1 MVNVAF
7 IEAVPLAP
15 ALDVAPAGVTEA
27 VPMVVLPS
35 LKVTLPVGP
44 CALLLCELIPT
55 DKVTAWFAGTGF
67 GLAVMEAE
75 VLAGVTVTVSFTGVV
90 TAL

>member
-1 MVNVAF
+1 MVKVAL

-15 ALDVAPAGVTEA
+15 TVDAPAGVTVA
-27 VPMVVLPS
+27 VPMVLLPS

-44 CALLLCELIPT
+44 CALLLCELIAI

-67 GLAVMEAE
+67 AATDKTAD
-75 VLAGVTVTVSFTGVV
+75 VLAGVTMTVSFSGVV
-90 TAL
+90 TGL